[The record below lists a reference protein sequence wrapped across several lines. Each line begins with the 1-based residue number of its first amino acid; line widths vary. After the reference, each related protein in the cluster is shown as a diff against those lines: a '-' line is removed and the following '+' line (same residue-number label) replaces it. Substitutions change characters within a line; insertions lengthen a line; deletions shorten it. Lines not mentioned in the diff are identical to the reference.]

1 MTFVLPMRVVR
12 WRPGRRLAAIF
23 LMIAGVAAF
32 SCIDTL
38 TKVLTARHAP
48 VMLIFVQN
56 SLAAMMVLPVA
67 AMKGSAGFRLR
78 SPRLLAIRAGV
89 GVIVSFL
96 IFTSLSLLPF
106 AIAVSL
112 FQLETFF
119 VIPLAILLLK
129 EKASWHRWL
138 AVALGLFG
146 ALLILRPGS
155 EAFQVAGLVAVA
167 AALALATKNI
177 VLKML
182 AMNEAF
188 VPALFWMYVLM
199 ASMTA
204 APALLFFRSPIGL
217 ADLGLLCVSAL
228 LVNTSNFCML
238 KAFSMADAMVLTPA
252 LHMAL
257 PLAVMMGL
265 VVFDEWP
272 QPIVWAGIALIFA
285 ATFMPT
291 GRKPE
296 G

>member
-1 MTFVLPMRVVR
+1 MTFVLPARAVR
-12 WRPGRRLAAIF
+12 WRPDSRLAAIF

-32 SCIDTL
+32 TCVDTF
-38 TKVLTARHAP
+38 TKILTARHAP
-48 VMLIFVQN
+48 VVLVFVQ
-56 SLAAMMVLPVA
+56 SGLAALMVLPIA

-78 SPRLLAIRAGV
+78 SPRLLLIRSALGV
-89 GVIVSFL
+89 AVSFL

-106 AIAVSL
+106 TIASSL

-129 EKASWHRWL
+129 EKADWRRWL
-138 AVALGLFG
+138 AVALGLCG
-146 ALLILRPGS
+146 AFLILRPGS
-155 EAFQVAGLVAVA
+155 EAFQAAGLVAIA
-167 AALALATKNI
+167 AAIALAAKNI

-188 VPALFWMYVLM
+188 VPALFWMYALM
-199 ASMTA
+199 ATIA
-204 APALLFFRSPIGL
+204 AIPAMFFWSPIGL
-217 ADLGLLCVSAL
+217 DDLGLLLVSAF
-228 LVNTSNFCML
+228 LVNASNYFML
-238 KAFSMADAMVLTPA
+238 KAFSMADAMALTPA

-257 PLAVMMGL
+257 PLAVIMGL
-265 VVFDEWP
+265 IVFGEWP

-291 GRKPE
+291 GKKLA